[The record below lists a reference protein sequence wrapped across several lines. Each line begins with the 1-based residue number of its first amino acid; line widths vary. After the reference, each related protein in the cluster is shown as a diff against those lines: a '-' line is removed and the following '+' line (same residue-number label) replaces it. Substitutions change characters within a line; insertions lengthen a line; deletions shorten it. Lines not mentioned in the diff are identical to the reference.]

1 MATAPVQAVQLA
13 IGGMSCAGCAQGV
26 TDALRQLPG
35 VELAE
40 VNFATT
46 QARVVFD
53 SERVDLNALVAAVTA
68 AGFTAAEATDRHRE
82 QPDTALGALQ
92 QRLALAALPTLVLM
106 TVMIYCAI
114 TQAPHNQHHQVL
126 TLVLAFPV
134 VVIAGWPTYVKAWQ
148 SLRRGQPAMEVLISL
163 GTLPPYLAG
172 FVPMMTVFAEVA
184 AMVMAVHIGGR
195 YLEARARKQATAVL
209 NSLMQLQAK
218 EAHLKQCDRW
228 VDVPVAVLQVRDRVL
243 VKAGE
248 RLPVDGVVVVGSSA
262 VNEAIATGESEPVL
276 KQIGDPVIGGTINQA
291 GSLEIEIQRDA
302 RDSFVAQ
309 MIRLVEETQTRKV
322 PIQQLADRLT
332 AVFVPMILL
341 LSASTFGL
349 WYWGYDVLQPWLM
362 QLNLPWL
369 NPHLSRLPLAGFQ
382 AVAVLVVACP
392 CALGLATPIAIMVG
406 SGRGAAAGLLLRD
419 GAAIQALPDVTTV
432 VLDKTGTL
440 TLGKPSVNSIMP
452 VAADPDT
459 ILFWAATAEQG
470 TSHPLAQALQR
481 SEELPEL
488 ASSETLP
495 GCGVR
500 AVTLAG
506 ETLMVGNPRW
516 LATQLAL
523 DTEAIPAAAQIGV
536 VRNQVLLG
544 WLDCRDQLHP
554 EAGAVVAALQ
564 QRGLAVHLLSGDR
577 SEIAIAISQELGI
590 SHVKAEVLP
599 AEKVDYIRALQAQG
613 ERVLMVGDGINDAAA
628 LTQAD
633 VGIAVRQGTDIALA
647 AADIVVGGLG
657 QLPLSFSWAESTL
670 RAVRHNLR
678 WAYLY
683 NVLAVPLAIA
693 GLLHPIMAEI
703 AMALSSLTVIWN
715 SLRIPAVVAKSR

>member
-1 MATAPVQAVQLA
+1 M
-13 IGGMSCAGCAQGV
+13 
-26 TDALRQLPG
+26 
-35 VELAE
+35 
-40 VNFATT
+40 
-46 QARVVFD
+46 
-53 SERVDLNALVAAVTA
+53 
-68 AGFTAAEATDRHRE
+68 
-82 QPDTALGALQ
+82 Q

>member
-1 MATAPVQAVQLA
+1 MATATVQAVQLA

-26 TDALRQLPG
+26 TEALRQLPG
-35 VELAE
+35 VQLAE

-53 SERVDLNALVAAVTA
+53 PETVNLEAVVAAVTE
-68 AGFTAAEATDRHRE
+68 AGFTAAEATARDRE
-82 QPDTALGALQ
+82 QPDTGLIALQ
-92 QRLALAALPTLVLM
+92 QRLGLAALPTLVLM

-134 VVIAGWPTYVKAWQ
+134 VAIAGWPTYVKAWQ

-172 FVPMMTVFAEVA
+172 FAPMMTVFAEVA
-184 AMVMAVHIGGR
+184 AMVMAVHILGR

-218 EAHLKQCDRW
+218 EAHLKQAERW
-228 VDVPVAVLQVRDRVL
+228 VDVPVAMLQVHDRVL

-248 RLPVDGVVVVGSSA
+248 RLPVDGIVVAGSSA

-276 KQIGDPVIGGTINQA
+276 KQMGDPVIGGTINQS
-291 GSLEIEIQRDA
+291 GSLEIEIEREA

-309 MIRLVEETQTRKV
+309 MVQLVEAAQTRKV

-332 AVFVPMILL
+332 AVFVPLILL
-341 LSASTFGL
+341 LSASTFCL

-369 NPHLSRLPLAGFQ
+369 NSYLARLPLAGFQ

-452 VAADPDT
+452 VAAAPDT

-481 SEELPEL
+481 SEELPSL
-488 ASSETLP
+488 ATSETLP

-500 AVTLAG
+500 ATTIDG

-523 DTEAIPAAAQIGV
+523 DTETIPAAAQIGV
-536 VRNQVLLG
+536 VRNQVVLG
-544 WLDCRDQLHP
+544 WLDCRDRLHP
-554 EAGAVVAALQ
+554 EAAAVVAALQ

-577 SEIAIAISQELGI
+577 AEVAIAIATELSI
-590 SHVKAEVLP
+590 TNVQAEVLP

-647 AADIVVGGLG
+647 AADIVVGGLA
-657 QLPLSFSWAESTL
+657 QIPLSFTWAESTL

-683 NVLAVPLAIA
+683 NLLAVPLAIA

-715 SLRIPAVVAKSR
+715 SLRIPAVEQKSQ